1 VYRSART
8 VSATQLRDIAMRT
21 VARWTE
27 ISGTV
32 MRRWHSVA
40 WVLHSA
46 AVSME
51 YAFHAVRSA
60 HRPWAS
66 LAFSTLRHCTI
77 LNIGTVRGYRLP
89 PIKYKFLID
98 GGTRAF
104 VSFFRLWDGG
114 PSGDVPMVATNA
126 RNATDKY
133 RAKAYE
139 LVSLAERA
147 SDPEQR
153 ADLLR
158 FARMWMSLTEP
169 IGDLPRAK
177 SPNEI

>member
-1 VYRSART
+1 VYRSVRT

-32 MRRWHSVA
+32 MRSWHSVA
-40 WVLHSA
+40 WALHSVT
-46 AVSME
+46 VSME
-51 YAFHAVRSA
+51 CAFRAVRPA

-66 LAFSTLRHCTI
+66 LAVSILRHCAI

-114 PSGDVPMVATNA
+114 PSGDAPMVATNA
-126 RNATDKY
+126 RNATDEY
-133 RAKAYE
+133 RAKANE
-139 LVSLAERA
+139 LFSLAERA
-147 SDPEQR
+147 SGPAQR

-158 FARMWMSLTEP
+158 FARMWLSLTEP
-169 IGDLPRAK
+169 LEDLPPPK
-177 SPNEI
+177 LPHQI